1 MHIFLHVHILY
12 FRAAHFPLDSLIN
25 TNTHTFDQYCW
36 LPAGSVYEAFMNGYF
51 LHTLGKHLSVFRL
64 GSREAESFLLEGG
77 ALPKVKV
84 SLAQRCVLW

>member
-51 LHTLGKHLSVFRL
+51 LHTLGKHLS
-64 GSREAESFLLEGG
+64 ESSDWVLERQSHFFWKVE
-77 ALPKVKV
+77 LYPK
-84 SLAQRCVLW
+84 